1 MTRIDQSN
9 IEELWQRFLDCQLSE
24 TEEAELMAYL
34 ESNPDVMAMFEN
46 DNAENSKFD
55 NKEILSVENITER
68 LLIEKIEGIIPETDE
83 KYIDAEIE
91 SNPDVR
97 KTYEAYLQ
105 TIQKPDLRIQYP
117 DKESLKKRG
126 IVFWLRPVS
135 IAATFVIIATSAI
148 LLYQYFGNGEYPKI
162 DDEQPNN
169 VVSVAATEELYAH
182 DQTEDDTLEII
193 PENPISQN
201 YHTPKNTNSYINE
214 TLAQNTDTT
223 NPSSTPFYPDIT
235 DNTLDSMTQETI
247 AQNVDVEETNAE
259 HEPVQ
264 SDTTENINP
273 ATDFIPDEVFANQ
286 SQDNG
291 VTIVKDNEFRKFLRR
306 RASEIRNN
314 FRQDKTIRR
323 IREIGDEVT
332 LALINNKNQKQ

>member
-9 IEELWQRFLDCQLSE
+9 INELWQKFLDCQLSE
-24 TEEAELMAYL
+24 TDEAELMAYL
-34 ESNPDVMAMFEN
+34 ENNPDVMAML
-46 DNAENSKFD
+46 ENSNVEDVEFER
-55 NKEILSVENITER
+55 KEILSVENITER
-68 LLIEKIEGIIPETDE
+68 LLIEKIEGVISETDE

-97 KTYEAYLQ
+97 KTYDAYLQ
-105 TIQKPDLRIQYP
+105 TVQKPNLDIQYP
-117 DKESLKKRG
+117 DKDSLKKRG

-135 IAATFVIIATSAI
+135 IAATFAIIATSVI
-148 LLYQYFGNGEYPKI
+148 LLYKYIENGEKPKI

-169 VVSVAATEELYAH
+169 VVTATNQEELYAH
-182 DQTEDDTLEII
+182 NQTENNTQEII

-201 YHTPKNTNSYINE
+201 YHTPKNTNLYTNE
-214 TLAQNTDTT
+214 TLAQNTETIT
-223 NPSSTPFYPDIT
+223 PSTTPFTSDIA
-235 DNTLDSMTQETI
+235 DNTLDSISQENI
-247 AQNVDVEETNAE
+247 AQNADEINAE
-259 HEPVQ
+259 QDTVQ
-264 SDTTENINP
+264 PDTTENINP

-314 FRQDKTIRR
+314 FREDKTIRR
-323 IREIGDEVT
+323 IREIGDEIT